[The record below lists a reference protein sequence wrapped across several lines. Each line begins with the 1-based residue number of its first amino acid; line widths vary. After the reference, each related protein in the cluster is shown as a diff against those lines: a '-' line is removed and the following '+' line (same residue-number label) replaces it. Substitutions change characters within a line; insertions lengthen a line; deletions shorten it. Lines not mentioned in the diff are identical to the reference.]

1 MEQPNIMDE
10 AIYTRNMCKMSCA
23 LGEEE
28 TVDFEGKLE
37 ERPKVLQR
45 SRSRKNSFRHGKELM
60 ECLRNTQFYFLG
72 GNGKIPLS

>member
-10 AIYTRNMCKMSCA
+10 AIYTRNMCKMSCV

-37 ERPKVLQR
+37 ERLKVLQR
-45 SRSRKNSFRHGKELM
+45 SRSRKNSFSHGKELM
-60 ECLRNTQFYFLG
+60 ECLRNTHF
-72 GNGKIPLS
+72 